1 MPKKFPEIAQQFQG
15 AVQSHSQQKEID
27 ALRAEI
33 EQLRVGQS
41 PELEAELTRLRE
53 QLSSQMGEM
62 EIDVNLIDP
71 NPVQPRQTITDAEI
85 QKKVRFLT
93 QQGQTV
99 PIILIP
105 QANGR
110 YLIFDGEVRWRAAK
124 FKLGWEKIKSVLIPM
139 PEDLHRG
146 ALETFLGFEDLNPL
160 DKAEAVFQ
168 QVEKDTGLDPK
179 KAFTLLNSCVRAL
192 ERSGQIKELGKLIDV
207 SPEEQGSRLKSLG
220 IKDDLIRQLLLSLLH
235 MGLNAASVK
244 TQLLPMLSLPDDLK
258 EVVRQKGLKGA
269 HALILSTIS
278 AKTLESTE
286 KVATKERI
294 SATQKVLLNE
304 LNVAKTRELVA
315 EVKAKYLQ
323 IAPVESK
330 TVRSV
335 MKGIDSLLSQDELK
349 LLSPSQVVELRQ
361 KLSEML
367 RKLDEDSIVE
377 I

>member
-33 EQLRVGQS
+33 EQLRAGQA
-41 PELEAELTRLRE
+41 PELEAELTRLQE

-62 EIDVNLIDP
+62 EIDVDLIDP

-93 QQGQTV
+93 QQGQTI

-124 FKLGWEKIKSVLIPM
+124 FKLGWERIKAVLIPM
-139 PEDLHRG
+139 PEDLHRD
-146 ALETFLGFEDLNPL
+146 ALETFLGFDDLNPL

-168 QVEKDTGLDPK
+168 HVEKDTGLNSK
-179 KAFTLLNSCVRAL
+179 KSFTLLNSCLRAL
-192 ERSGQIKELGKLIDV
+192 ERSGQVKELGKLVDV
-207 SPEEQGSRLKSLG
+207 SPEEQISKLKDLG
-220 IKDDLIRQLLLSLLH
+220 VKDDLTRQLLLSLLR

-258 EVVRQKGLKGA
+258 EAVRQKGLKGA

-278 AKTLESTE
+278 AKALENTE
-286 KVATKERI
+286 KIATKERV
-294 SATQKVLLNE
+294 SATRTVLLNE

-315 EVKAKYLQ
+315 VIKAKYLHPV
-323 IAPVESK
+323 PVESK
-330 TVRSV
+330 TARSV
-335 MKGIDSLLSQDELK
+335 VKGIETLINQDEFK
-349 LLSPSQVVELRQ
+349 LLSANQVVELRQ
-361 KLSEML
+361 KLTEML
-367 RKLDEDSIVE
+367 GKLEE
-377 I
+377 FQM